1 MTRELVWRRP
11 MTPRSVDEPHRVS
24 TPLEL
29 FFDLCFVVA
38 VAAAAAELHHAEGDA
53 GHLASGVVSYLMV
66 FFAIWWAWM
75 NVTWFASA
83 YDSEDVLWRLSI
95 FVVIAG
101 ALVLASGIPSAF
113 EERDFLIVTIDYCIM
128 RTSLVLM
135 WLRAARDDPPRRTTS
150 RRMALGV
157 TLCQLGWI
165 GLLFVPSAWKM
176 PCFALL
182 VVAELMVPVLGERHG
197 RTPWNP
203 EHIAERYGL
212 FTLIVLGESVLSG
225 STALGSVIGDTD
237 HRSAVWGIAAGGL
250 LLVFSMWWKY
260 FARSAEELLTSSRK
274 AFVWG
279 YGHLV
284 VYASAAAV
292 GAGIA
297 VAVDQATGHLDISE
311 QLAAACVTVPVSLY
325 VVTVYWLHLR
335 PQADAQGRTWTLL
348 GVPLLLACTWAPQPV
363 LLAGLCAA
371 GMVAANVLL
380 DARDARSQT
389 AQPSPR

>member
-1 MTRELVWRRP
+1 
-11 MTPRSVDEPHRVS
+11 MTPRAIDEPHRVS

-38 VAAAAAELHHAEGDA
+38 VAAAAAELHHAEGDP
-53 GHLASGVVSYLMV
+53 GHLASGVASYLMV

-83 YDSEDVLWRLSI
+83 YDSEDVVWRLSI

-101 ALVLASGIPSAF
+101 ALVLAAGVPSAF
-113 EERDFLIVTIDYCIM
+113 EDRDFLIVTIGYCIM
-128 RTSLVLM
+128 RSSLVLL
-135 WLRAARDDPPRRTTS
+135 WLRAARDDPPRRATS

-165 GLLFVPSAWKM
+165 GLLFAPEAWKM
-176 PCFALL
+176 PCFAVL
-182 VVAELMVPVLGERHG
+182 VTAELLVPVLGERHG

-225 STALGSVIGDTD
+225 SVAIGSVVGDAE
-237 HRSAVWGIAAGGL
+237 RRAAVWGIAVGGL

-260 FARSAEELLTSSRK
+260 FARSAEDILTSSRQ

-279 YGHLV
+279 YGHLA

-292 GAGIA
+292 GAGLA
-297 VAVDQATGHLDISE
+297 LAADHATGHFTLSAG
-311 QLAAACVTVPVSLY
+311 QAAACVTVPAAIY

-335 PQADAQGRTWTLL
+335 PQSGGRAWTLV
-348 GVPLLLACTWAPQPV
+348 GVPLMLLCTWAPQPV

-371 GMVAANVLL
+371 GMVAVNVTL
-380 DARDARSQT
+380 DSREGQE
-389 AQPSPR
+389 P